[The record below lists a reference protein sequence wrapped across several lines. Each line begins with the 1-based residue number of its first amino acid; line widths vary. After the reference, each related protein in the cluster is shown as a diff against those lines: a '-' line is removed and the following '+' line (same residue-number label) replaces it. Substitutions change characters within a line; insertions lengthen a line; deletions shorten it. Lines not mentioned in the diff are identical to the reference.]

1 MCAQGWNLGCAGSFS
16 CIIDCSVPAEKE
28 EVVLSHPEYFLEL
41 RARAVWSGRGPV
53 LLYLQKYGPDT
64 ALHEGEKRGTVGNTK
79 AKGGRAEKGRE
90 TKMSAWRRFFVPQ
103 SLDLLPTPRRGW
115 RRSRVSPRARR
126 WLPAALT
133 EAGRPRGSSAGSWR
147 PSLFVCRLPW
157 ERSPALSGFQR
168 SCASAPGVPS
178 LWTCP
183 RLPFPTFSPGRGD
196 LGAKR
201 QWLANMFSHYGVRAT
216 CVGRSPK
223 WGRWTT
229 DSHDLEAAGACQARQ
244 GSQAEEGRQRPGG
257 FLFCFIIYL
266 MVRNFYNFF

>member
-1 MCAQGWNLGCAGSFS
+1 MGCAGSFS

-28 EVVLSHPEYFLEL
+28 EVILSHPEYFLEL

-90 TKMSAWRRFFVPQ
+90 TKMSAWCRFFVPQ
-103 SLDLLPTPRRGW
+103 SLDLLPTPWRGW

-133 EAGRPRGSSAGSWR
+133 EARRPRGSSAGSWR
-147 PSLFVCRLPW
+147 PSLFVCRLPR
-157 ERSPALSGFQR
+157 EGSPALPGFQR
-168 SCASAPGVPS
+168 SCASAPPGVPS

-183 RLPFPTFSPGRGD
+183 RLPFPTLSPGRGD

-201 QWLANMFSHYGVRAT
+201 QWLGNTFSHYGVRAT
-216 CVGRSPK
+216 CVRAFPQMG
-223 WGRWTT
+223 TV
-229 DSHDLEAAGACQARQ
+229 DHRQ
-244 GSQAEEGRQRPGG
+244 PRPGG
-257 FLFCFIIYL
+257 SWRLPGQTGLPGRGGAAKTGRIFILFYYL
-266 MVRNFYNFF
+266 FNGM